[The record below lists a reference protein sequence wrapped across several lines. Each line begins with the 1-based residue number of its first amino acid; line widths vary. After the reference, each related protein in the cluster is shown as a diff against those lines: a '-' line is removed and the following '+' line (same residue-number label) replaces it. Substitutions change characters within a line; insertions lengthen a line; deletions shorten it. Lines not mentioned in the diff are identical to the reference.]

1 MRRLLLLALLGFVT
15 PSAAEAQPRLL
26 VGGGFSAP
34 SGSIADAAD
43 PGFHL
48 QASLQVAIPTLPLSL
63 RGDGTFHRFG
73 ASGAGAADPEIL
85 AGAGSLVYH
94 LPGVSL
100 QPYILAGIGSY
111 RTEAG
116 PVDETEVVTDTGYH
130 GGFGVAIGG
139 LGFGAFAE
147 VRYVQIQADQT
158 ARVIPLTVG
167 FRF

>member
-63 RGDGTFHRFG
+63 RGDGTFHRF
-73 ASGAGAADPEIL
+73 L